1 VRLNAQAIPG
11 SRWHALAD
19 RALAGEVAGRD
30 EALAVLRSPD
40 AELLDLLGA
49 AYRVRHHFFGDV
61 VKLNFLINA
70 KSGICPE
77 DCAYCSQ
84 SRVSTAVIP
93 RYSLLSPEE
102 IVERADRAVELRAS
116 TCCIVISARR
126 PSARELRGV
135 TDAVREVKERHP
147 GLKVCACL
155 GLLSEDEA
163 RQLAG
168 AGVERYNHNLN
179 TAESQYG
186 EICTTHTFADRVATV
201 EAVAASGISPCSGVI
216 VGMGETDEQL
226 VEAAFELRAAGAESI
241 PVNFLI
247 PIAGTPLEH
256 PRAALN
262 PRYCLKV
269 LCLLRLTNPGT
280 EIRIAGGREVHL
292 RTLQPLGLYAANSI
306 FVSDYLTTKGQA
318 PADDFQMIEDLGF
331 EVVTTVGDD
340 AARAAACSEPL
351 VPSAP

>member
-247 PIAGTPLEH
+247 PIAGTPLEDRRERWIDPKFALRVLAMFRFVH
-256 PRAALN
+256 PDR
-262 PRYCLKV
+262 
-269 LCLLRLTNPGT
+269 
-280 EIRIAGGREVHL
+280 EIRLSAGREVHL
-292 RTLQPLGLYAANSI
+292 RSLQPLGLYPANAI
-306 FVSDYLTTKGQA
+306 FVADYLTEPGQ
-318 PADDFQMIEDLGF
+318 PATEDFRMIEDLGF
-331 EVVTTVGDD
+331 TVEGLG
-340 AARAAACSEPL
+340 APIGPIRAPL
-351 VPSAP
+351 SVAVD

>member
-1 VRLNAQAIPG
+1 VQPVPG

-19 RALAGEVAGRD
+19 RGLAGEAAGRD
-30 EALAVLRSPD
+30 DALAVLASGD
-40 AELLDLLGA
+40 GELLDVLGA

-61 VKLNFLINA
+61 VKLNYLINA

-84 SRVSTAVIP
+84 SRVSTADIP

-135 TDAVREVKERHP
+135 TAAVREVKSRHP

-163 RQLAG
+163 RELAE

-179 TAESQYG
+179 TAESHYG
-186 EICTTHTFADRVATV
+186 EICTTHTHADRVATV

-216 VGMGETDEQL
+216 VGMGETGEQL
-226 VEAAFELRAAGAESI
+226 VDAALELRAAGAESI

-247 PIAGTPLEH
+247 PIAGTPLEALKEQRIDPKHALRVLAMFRFVH
-256 PRAALN
+256 PER
-262 PRYCLKV
+262 
-269 LCLLRLTNPGT
+269 
-280 EIRIAGGREVHL
+280 EIRLSAGREVHL
-292 RTLQPLGLYAANSI
+292 RSLQPLGLYPANAI
-306 FVSDYLTTKGQA
+306 FVADYLTEPGQ
-318 PADDFQMIEDLGF
+318 PASDDYRMIEDLGF
-331 EVVTTVGDD
+331 TVEEIG
-340 AARAAACSEPL
+340 APIGPVRKPL
-351 VPSAP
+351 APVAD